1 MKLNEKI
8 YQHRKRMG
16 LSQEELAEKLG
27 VSRQAVSKWELGTS
41 VPELDSVVLLARIF
55 GVTTD
60 SLLIGE
66 EEHVQAPPPAQSRQ
80 AHSSHWV
87 DKLFARCEHMIR
99 RFGWLLGVYVACGGA
114 GFIGLGLLAKHMLNS
129 MFGYNSLDSMFVQDS
144 FGGMDLGYAGG
155 IFDSYQQ
162 TVSGMAQNNPVSIMA
177 SFIIGLGTVV
187 LIAGITLA
195 IVLKIKLKKDK

>member
-1 MKLNEKI
+1 MRLNEKI

-66 EEHVQAPPPAQSRQ
+66 EEHAQTPLSGQ
-80 AHSSHWV
+80 AHSPHWV
-87 DKLFARCEHMIR
+87 DKLFARSEYMIR

-114 GFIGLGLLAKHMLNS
+114 GFIGLGLLAKYMLNS
-129 MFGYNSLDSMFVQDS
+129 MLGYNSLDSMFVQDS
-144 FGGMDLGYAGG
+144 FGGMGLGYTGG

-162 TVSGMAQNNPVSIMA
+162 TVSDMAQNNPVSIIA
-177 SFIIGLGTVV
+177 SFIIGLGVV
-187 LIAGITLA
+187 ILIAGIILA
-195 IVLKIKLKKDK
+195 IVLKIKLKKGK